1 MCKENGEISKINKI
15 IKFKNGSLVTLFL
28 TFNSFSLP
36 PFMQSLAWWRLFCII
51 NINKTLKKEEL
62 DAYVDISMEI

>member
-1 MCKENGEISKINKI
+1 MCEENGEISKINKI

-36 PFMQSLAWWRLFCII
+36 PFYAIACLVAFILYNKYKQ
-51 NINKTLKKEEL
+51 NIKKRRAGCL
-62 DAYVDISMEI
+62 C